1 MTGFSAT
8 IETSGKLPSFFKS
21 NGVTRATFQ
30 SSGTFPVVSDQFIN
44 VIIIGTSSCAHFF
57 TSQVGIGSRIK
68 ETACVRRGGDV
79 IC

>member
-44 VIIIGTSSCAHFF
+44 FIIGF
-57 TSQVGIGSRIK
+57 GIGSRIK